1 MRISRIY
8 CWVFLILLSSCS
20 VKKNIQ
26 STTITPTITPAV
38 NTNPYNAVLLLNDSA
53 LATAPIGIALYD
65 AENNNYLYQYQSN
78 KYFIPASNTKI
89 MTCYAAMKYL
99 GDSLE
104 GIKYN
109 NNKDGSI
116 TIKGTGDPTFL
127 HPSFKKQRVYNFL
140 TKQREIIY
148 CDNSANWQ
156 FNPFGKG
163 WTNDD
168 YYEDYMNE
176 RSAFPV
182 YGNNRKIYTKLDT
195 AVYFNY
201 PSQNKKDIYAGST
214 GLRTKINYLLTDT
227 SAIEFPYYIILLVDT
242 LGKNDFQIS
251 DCSAGNLSKTIYSL
265 PTDTVLQYMMHNS
278 DNFFAEQLL
287 LMVSNNQLGMM
298 NDTRMF
304 DTLLA
309 TDFNNFPQKPRWAD
323 ACGLSRYNLF
333 TPEDIVYVLGKI
345 KKEFKQ
351 ERINAIFPAGNQ
363 GTLKGYYTNYSDNIL
378 AKTGSMSGVFCI
390 SGYLTTKLN
399 KHLIFSVMV
408 NNHQAKGESL
418 RRKIEAYLSKVMEE
432 N

>member
-1 MRISRIY
+1 MRQNNRIY
-8 CWVFLILLSSCS
+8 CWVLLIVLSSCS

-26 STTITPTITPAV
+26 TTTVNPTIIPVIKA
-38 NTNPYNAVLLLNDSA
+38 NPYNAAILINDSA
-53 LATAPIGIALYD
+53 LATAHMGIALYD
-65 AENNNYLYQYQSN
+65 ADNNNYLYQYQSN

-104 GIKYN
+104 GLKYS
-109 NNKDGSI
+109 KDNFGGISF
-116 TIKGTGDPTFL
+116 TGTGDPTFL
-127 HPSFKKQRVYNFL
+127 HPSFTNQKVYNFL
-140 TKQREIIY
+140 KNAGNAKYIL
-148 CDNSANWQ
+148 DNKRVQ
-156 FNPFGKG
+156 FKPFGKG

-176 RSAFPV
+176 RSEFPI
-182 YGNNRKIYTKLDT
+182 YGNDRKFFSMLDT
-195 AVYFNY
+195 TVSFMY
-201 PSQNKKDIYAGST
+201 PSQATKNIYSGST
-214 GLRTKINYLLTDT
+214 GLRTTVHYFVSDTTAIDLPFYLKLLNDT
-227 SAIEFPYYIILLVDT
+227 VSKNNVTKEIIPSPT
-242 LGKNDFQIS
+242 LSNI
-251 DCSAGNLSKTIYSL
+251 IYSQS
-265 PTDTVLQYMMHNS
+265 TDSVLQYMMHNS

-287 LMVSNNQLGMM
+287 LMVSNKQLGIM

-345 KKEFKQ
+345 KTSFKQ

-363 GTLKGYYTNYSDNIL
+363 GTLKGYYINNAHLIH

-390 SGYLTTKLN
+390 SGYINTLHN

-408 NNHQAKGESL
+408 NNHQMKGENL
-418 RRKIEAYLSKVMEE
+418 RRKIEGYLLKIMED
-432 N
+432 